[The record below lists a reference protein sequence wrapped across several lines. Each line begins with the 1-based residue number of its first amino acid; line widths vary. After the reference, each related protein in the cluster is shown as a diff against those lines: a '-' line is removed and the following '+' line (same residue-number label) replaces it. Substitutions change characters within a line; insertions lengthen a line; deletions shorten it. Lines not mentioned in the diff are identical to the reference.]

1 MSTTKS
7 PQKQQSDKASTQIP
21 RTNWKKTTKQ
31 TLQTNHNRNRT
42 QQKGVGSINILYK
55 RQFTEQ
61 KWINQ
66 IERADFL
73 RVRTLKR
80 RMGDTF

>member
-1 MSTTKS
+1 MLHGTLDGIQTVQSLVTS
-7 PQKQQSDKASTQIP
+7 KQNVLRSQIKFS
-21 RTNWKKTTKQ
+21 RA
-31 TLQTNHNRNRT
+31 
-42 QQKGVGSINILYK
+42 QQKGVDSINILYK

-61 KWINQ
+61 KWINR